1 LLPYDETGVGWDCE
15 VNGHLKF
22 GFIVF
27 FFWWKMNGSDGFEE
41 NKRLFWKEKLGSP
54 N

>member
-1 LLPYDETGVGWDCE
+1 MVISNLVLLS
-15 VNGHLKF
+15 F
-22 GFIVF
+22 F